1 MMEPLAPAGCDPHLI
16 AAILQSDAIIH
27 ALQRELRQIDP
38 NCLVPSDTLRALLR
52 THILRG
58 EMLHGEQA
66 AAARSRLVQA
76 MSAYAEKRRTRST
89 GTFAAVNLDD
99 PDEHVGDTLW
109 HDKTQ
114 ATGGG

>member
-1 MMEPLAPAGCDPHLI
+1 MELLPPDVTDPHLV
-16 AAILQSDAIIH
+16 AAVLQSDTMIR

-76 MSAYAEKRRTRST
+76 MSTSSEKRRTRST
-89 GTFAAVNLDD
+89 GTFPAVNLDD
-99 PDEHVGDTLW
+99 PDEHVGDTLR

-114 ATGGG
+114 AIGGG

>member
-1 MMEPLAPAGCDPHLI
+1 MEPLPLEVTDPHLV
-16 AAILQSDAIIH
+16 AAVLQSDTMIR
-27 ALQRELRQIDP
+27 ALQRELRQLDP

-52 THILRG
+52 TQILRG
-58 EMLHGEQA
+58 EMVHGEQA
-66 AAARSRLVQA
+66 AAARSRLVRA
-76 MSAYAEKRRTRST
+76 MSSNGEKRRTRST
-89 GTFAAVNLDD
+89 GTFTAVSLDD